1 MQFAFDRIQEE
12 TSLVPVL
19 EQHRKSVKFFIL
31 LFTLI
36 MAALATA
43 NVISQ
48 WHSNIKTDGVR
59 WVFSGGRLIADE
71 VTDGSAGAR
80 AGISPGD
87 VLRSIN
93 FRPVLLSQDVGKI
106 INETQTVSRP
116 LQYEITRNGETFV
129 RLVTPV
135 SKSSR
140 FYFYLAF
147 VGFVI
152 LGIGV
157 FAFLKSRSRSFA
169 LHFYFLCVAFFGTYA
184 FSNTGRLDTL
194 DWIFYWAD
202 EIFLL
207 SLAPVFLHFA
217 LYFPEKRGWIPRD
230 KAIFLYV
237 PSLILFA
244 AKLAVTLAYY
254 LWPQTTFIATVEG
267 YLAFENIEISYLF
280 IGLFLGVI
288 VLFLSYARAEDVIHK
303 KQLKMVLAG
312 ILAGFGPFCFLWLIS
327 LGVRIP
333 QAALEFALITQILI
347 PLSLTYALLRY
358 RLMDVDIL
366 IKRGMIYTVTTLV
379 LFVMYLLLTVSL
391 LRWILPETSRA
402 NITAIATLT
411 TLLAALL
418 FQPLRDRVRI
428 WVDRFYYRDSYD
440 YRRTLVRFSREITS
454 SLDLEQMVGTTLNH
468 IRSTF
473 KVDHADIL
481 LKVGLNTFEC
491 FLDREKRVHPGISLL
506 TRLSKEH
513 SLFIESVHSLEEEL
527 LDDEELLRELNFN
540 YFVPCK
546 FQQNIVAIL
555 GLTKREKGDYLSS
568 EDLDLLLTLAN
579 QLAIVIENHHLFF
592 SLKNKADELERVKNF
607 NENILLSLN
616 LGILTLDEKG
626 KVVACNHWVEAMLGL
641 NRVMILGR
649 SVEELFPSE
658 IVDRFHNYNLKA
670 PRKKL
675 EGARFYKTLVE
686 NLHHKEIVLNLSFV
700 PLINES
706 DVEYGTILILDDVT
720 HQAKLEEQLTQSEK
734 LSALGLLAAGVAH
747 EVNTP
752 LTGISSYT
760 QMLHQQLTKDTE
772 THDILQKIE
781 QQTFRASKIINTLLD
796 LSRQQPQPFAQ
807 IDINTLLHETLVLLK
822 PHFKDLPI
830 EVVEEWDPT
839 NPVILGN
846 EGKLQQVFTNLL
858 LNAKEAMH
866 EGGRLLARTETE
878 GDYVIINIVD
888 TGEGI
893 PEKDLKRIYEPFFTT
908 KKGSGPKGT
917 GLGLAITYTI
927 LQEHRG
933 SIDVFS
939 EEKKGT
945 HFQIRLPKVKKEVHE
960 QTRAYTGD

>member
-1 MQFAFDRIQEE
+1 LLAGGNKEDVRLG
-12 TSLVPVL
+12 TSL
-19 EQHRKSVKFFIL
+19 EQHRSSVKALIVF
-31 LFTLI
+31 FTLV
-36 MAALATA
+36 MATLAVLNVRSQA
-43 NVISQ
+43 NS
-48 WHSNIKTDGVR
+48 HLMTDGVR
-59 WVFSGGRLIADE
+59 WVFSGGHLVADE
-71 VTDGSAGAR
+71 VLPDSSGSR
-80 AGISPGD
+80 AGIVSGD
-87 VLRSIN
+87 ALRSID
-93 FRPVLLSQDVGKI
+93 FRPVLLPQDVGKI
-106 INETQTVSRP
+106 INESRDGARP
-116 LQYEITRNGETFV
+116 LQYEIARGTESFV
-129 RLVTPV
+129 RLVTPIE
-135 SKSSR
+135 KSSR

-152 LGIGV
+152 LAIGL

-169 LHFYFLCVAFFGTYA
+169 LHFYFLCLAFFGTYA
-184 FSNTGRLDTL
+184 FSSTGKLDFL

-202 EIFLL
+202 EVFLL
-207 SLAPVFLHFA
+207 ALAPVFLHFA
-217 LYFPEKRGWIPRD
+217 LYFPERQDWIPRS
-230 KAIFLYV
+230 KAIFLYI
-237 PSLILFA
+237 PSVLLLA
-244 AKLAVTLAYY
+244 AKLVFTLVYY
-254 LWPQTTFIATVEG
+254 FWPQTTLIATVEG
-267 YLAFENIEISYLF
+267 YLAFENIELSYLF
-280 IGLFLGVI
+280 ICLFVGVI
-288 VLFLSYARAEDVIHK
+288 VLFLSYARVEEIIHK

-312 ILAGFGPFCFLWLIS
+312 ILAGFGPFCFLWLVS
-327 LGVRIP
+327 LGVRLP
-333 QAALEFALITQILI
+333 QQALEFALMSQILI
-347 PLSLTYALLRY
+347 PLSLAYALLRY

-379 LFVMYLLLTVSL
+379 LFVMYLLLTVSF
-391 LRWILPETSRA
+391 LRWILPQASRA
-402 NITAIATLT
+402 NITAIASLT

-418 FQPLRDRVRI
+418 FQPLRDRVRAL
-428 WVDRFYYRDSYD
+428 VDRFYYRDSYD

-454 SLDLEQMVGTTLNH
+454 SLDLEQMAGSTLSH

-473 KVDHADIL
+473 KVDRADLL
-481 LKVGLNTFEC
+481 LKVGLNTFES
-491 FLDREKRVHPGISLL
+491 FVDRTKRIHPGIAVL

-513 SLFIESVHSLEEEL
+513 SLFIDSLHSLEEEL

-555 GLTKREKGDYLSS
+555 ALTKREKGDYLSS

-579 QLAIVIENHHLFF
+579 QLAIVIENHHLFY
-592 SLKNKADELERVKNF
+592 SLKNKADELERLKNF

-616 LGILTLDEKG
+616 VGILTLDEKG
-626 KVVACNHWVEAMLGL
+626 KVVACNHWVESMLGT

-649 SVEELFPSE
+649 SLEELFPAQ
-658 IVDRFHNYNLKA
+658 IVDRYRNYSLKS

-675 EGARFYKTLVE
+675 EGTRFYKTLVE
-686 NLHHKEIVLNLSFV
+686 NVQNKELVLNLSFV

-706 DVEYGTILILDDVT
+706 DMEYGTILILDDVT

-760 QMLHQQLTKDTE
+760 QMLHQQINKDADTL
-772 THDILQKIE
+772 DILQKIE

-807 IDINTLLHETLVLLK
+807 IDINVLMRETLVLLK

-830 EVVEEWDPT
+830 EIVQEWDPT

-858 LNAKEAMH
+858 LNAKEAMQTI
-866 EGGRLLARTETE
+866 GGRLLARTETE
-878 GDYVIINIVD
+878 GEYVIINIVD

-893 PEKDLKRIYEPFFTT
+893 PEKDLNRIYEPFFTT
-908 KKGSGPKGT
+908 KKGTVTQGT

-927 LQEHRG
+927 IQEHRG

-939 EEKKGT
+939 EENKGT
-945 HFQIRLPKVKKEVHE
+945 HFQIRLPKVKREVHE